1 MNKLRILVADD
12 HEIVR
17 KGLVSLIKSQPAWE
31 VCAEADNG
39 RQAVELAKQLRPE
52 IVILDIGMPT
62 LNGLEATRQILRE
75 NPQTRVLI
83 LTITDTDQAIRAV
96 LDAGARGFLL
106 KSDAARD
113 LVSAID
119 ALQYNKTFFTARVA
133 EMVLSGYRGTHGS
146 PKKDLLLPNLTSRER
161 EVIQLLAE
169 GRSTKEVASHL
180 DLSVKTAETHR
191 SNIMRKLGL
200 HSVSELVLYAV
211 RNNIIQVA
219 GGAPPSTTGT
229 VPVGDVPPV

>member
-1 MNKLRILVADD
+1 
-12 HEIVR
+12 
-17 KGLVSLIKSQPAWE
+17 
-31 VCAEADNG
+31 
-39 RQAVELAKQLRPE
+39 
-52 IVILDIGMPT
+52 
-62 LNGLEATRQILRE
+62 
-75 NPQTRVLI
+75 
-83 LTITDTDQAIRAV
+83 LTITDTDQAVRAV

-133 EMVLSGYRGTHGS
+133 EMVLSGYRGTYGA

-161 EVIQLLAE
+161 EVVQLLAE
-169 GRSTKEVASHL
+169 GRSTKEVASQL

-211 RNNIIQVA
+211 RNNIVQVA
-219 GGAPPSTTGT
+219 AGLPPAPEPVPAADAVPAVVPTVTNTSGVTPNSTTT
-229 VPVGDVPPV
+229 L

>member
-1 MNKLRILVADD
+1 
-12 HEIVR
+12 
-17 KGLVSLIKSQPAWE
+17 
-31 VCAEADNG
+31 
-39 RQAVELAKQLRPE
+39 
-52 IVILDIGMPT
+52 MPT
-62 LNGLEATRQILRE
+62 LNGLEATRQILRD
-75 NPQTRVLI
+75 NPQIKVLI
-83 LTITDTDQAIRAV
+83 LTITDTDQAVRAV

-133 EMVLSGYRGTHGS
+133 EMVLSGYRGTYGA

-161 EVIQLLAE
+161 EVVQLLAE
-169 GRSTKEVASHL
+169 GRSTKEVASQL

-211 RNNIIQVA
+211 RNNIVQVA
-219 GGAPPSTTGT
+219 MGLPPVPESVPAADAVPAVVPTVTGT
-229 VPVGDVPPV
+229 SA